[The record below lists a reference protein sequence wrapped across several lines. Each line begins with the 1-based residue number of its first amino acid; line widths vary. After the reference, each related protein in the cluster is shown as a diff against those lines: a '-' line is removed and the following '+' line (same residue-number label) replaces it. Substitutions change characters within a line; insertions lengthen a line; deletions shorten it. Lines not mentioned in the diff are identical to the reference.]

1 LRKSTALFFT
11 GAAAL
16 VAGVL
21 PMLFA
26 VQLATRAALDAEQ
39 ERALAFAQDVLVRA
53 EATADQMAHGVDA
66 LKKATHDEPCSE
78 SSLALMRRLDLRST
92 NLQAIGYMSGNR
104 MLCSSLG
111 GEAADIDLGPP
122 DVLRPNGVKL
132 RNEVVFPFAPASR
145 FIVVEYEHYAA
156 VIHKDTAFAVTSGVE
171 HASLALV
178 GAPGGQVLAA
188 RGHVEPAWTVAPP
201 AGTRLTTVEGGHV
214 VAKTV
219 SPRYHLM
226 AVSAVPVAQLDAR
239 VRHLVWE
246 LAPFG
251 FGIGLLMAT
260 VVYYIA
266 RSRMAMPTVIKGG
279 LRRDEFF
286 MEYQPVVDLRSGRW
300 VGAEALIRW
309 QRPHGEV
316 VRPDDFIAVAE
327 SNGLISQITERVVK
341 LVRADVA
348 ALFARHAGF
357 HVAINLAPQDL
368 HDARTVELLRG
379 LLDETRADPGS
390 VMVEATERG
399 FTDPGAAAPVIKA
412 LRARGIKVAI
422 DDFGTG
428 YSSLASL
435 QSLEVDYLKID
446 KAFVDTL
453 GTSAATGTV
462 AQHIIEMAKAL
473 NLEMVAEGVSTEAQA
488 ASLRERG
495 VQYAQ
500 GYLFAK
506 PMSMDELLAALAQRT
521 GQDLHFQT
529 A

>member
-1 LRKSTALFFT
+1 MRKSTALFFT
-11 GAAAL
+11 VVAAL

-39 ERALAFAQDVLVRA
+39 DRALAFAQDVLVRA
-53 EATADQMAHGVDA
+53 ELTADQMAHGIDA
-66 LKKATHDEPCSE
+66 LRKATHDAPCSE

-111 GEAADIDLGPP
+111 AEVADIDLGPP
-122 DVLRPNGVKL
+122 DVLRPNGVTL

-178 GAPGGQVLAA
+178 GAPGGQLLAA

-201 AGTRLTTVEGGHV
+201 PGRRLATVERGFV
-214 VAKTV
+214 VARTV
-219 SPRYHLM
+219 SGRYHLM
-226 AVSAVPVAQLDAR
+226 AVSAVPVALLDAR
-239 VRHLVWE
+239 IRHLVWE
-246 LAPFG
+246 LAPVG
-251 FGIGLLMAT
+251 FAVGLVMAL
-260 VVYYIA
+260 VVYYVV
-266 RSRMAMPTVIKGG
+266 RSRMALPTVIKGG

-286 MEYQPVVDLRSGRW
+286 LEYQPLVDLRSGRW

-309 QRPHGEV
+309 QRPRGEV
-316 VRPDDFIAVAE
+316 VRPDEFIAVAE
-327 SNGLISQITERVVK
+327 NSGLIPQITGRVVD
-341 LVRADVA
+341 LVRQDAVT
-348 ALFARHAGF
+348 LFARHPGF
-357 HVAINLAPQDL
+357 HVGINLAPEDLQDR
-368 HDARTVELLRG
+368 RTVDVLARLLEDTG
-379 LLDETRADPGS
+379 AGAGS
-390 VMVEATERG
+390 LMVEATERG
-399 FTDPGAAAPVIKA
+399 VTDPAAAAPVIRA
-412 LRARGIKVAI
+412 LRERGIKVAI

-446 KAFVDTL
+446 KTFVDTL
-453 GTSAATGTV
+453 GTTAATGTV
-462 AQHIIEMAKAL
+462 ALHIIEMAKSL
-473 NLEMVAEGVSTEAQA
+473 NLEMIAEGVTTEAQA
-488 ASLRERG
+488 ATLRERG

-500 GYLFAK
+500 GYLYAR
-506 PMSMDELLAALAQRT
+506 PMPIGDLLAALARRAVHDAAVQP
-521 GQDLHFQT
+521 